1 MTLHCT
7 TTDFRLSYPEELA
20 DRSWDNV
27 GLLLEN
33 LKTDQE
39 ANAQPIVLVT
49 NDLTVSV
56 AEEAIERKVNV
67 IVSYRKRRL
76 QQKVRLEPRL
86 NSSAD
91 PFLFRP
97 IKTISLSDPHQR
109 IILQLI
115 QNNIA
120 VYSPHTAVDAAPGGM
135 ADWLA
140 DMLPGSGASSNR
152 KVVTP
157 LPVSKTIP
165 AGSGYGRVVYLDQPV
180 GLEQVIKAY
189 ADGLGGQRY
198 LMVARPKSMTHV
210 GSAAVCPGSGYDV
223 LKDCDAD
230 LIVTGEMTHHNALK
244 AVMQGK
250 CVIAAFHSNSER
262 TFLRERLQPSLRKLL
277 RETVPDAEVLV
288 SEVDEDPFEIV
299 DVENFRLRN

>member
-1 MTLHCT
+1 MQPSET
-7 TTDFRLSYPEELA
+7 A
-20 DRSWDNV
+20 
-27 GLLLEN
+27 
-33 LKTDQE
+33 
-39 ANAQPIVLVT
+39 ANWCQ
-49 NDLTVSV
+49 
-56 AEEAIERKVNV
+56 
-67 IVSYRKRRL
+67 
-76 QQKVRLEPRL
+76 
-86 NSSAD
+86 D

-97 IKTISLSDPHQR
+97 IRSISLNDPHQR
-109 IILQLI
+109 IILQLV

-140 DMLPGSGASSNR
+140 DMLPGSGASSSR

-157 LPVSKTIP
+157 LPVSSTIP
-165 AGSGYGRVVYLDQPV
+165 ANSGYGRVVSLDEPV
-180 GLEQVIKAY
+180 GLERVVKAY

-198 LMVARPKSMTHV
+198 LMIARPKGVTQIK
-210 GSAAVCPGSGYDV
+210 SAAVCPGSGFDV

-262 TFLRERLQPSLRKLL
+262 TFLRDRLQPTLEKLL
-277 RETVPDAEVLV
+277 REEVPDAKVLL
-288 SEVDEDPFEIV
+288 SEMDEDPFEIV
-299 DVENFRLRN
+299 DVQDIKLRK

>member
-1 MTLHCT
+1 
-7 TTDFRLSYPEELA
+7 
-20 DRSWDNV
+20 V
-27 GLLLEN
+27 
-33 LKTDQE
+33 
-39 ANAQPIVLVT
+39 
-49 NDLTVSV
+49 
-56 AEEAIERKVNV
+56 
-67 IVSYRKRRL
+67 
-76 QQKVRLEPRL
+76 
-86 NSSAD
+86 
-91 PFLFRP
+91 
-97 IKTISLSDPHQR
+97 
-109 IILQLI
+109 

-157 LPVSKTIP
+157 LPVSHTVP
-165 AGSGYGRVVYLDQPV
+165 AGSGYGRAVYLAQPV

-189 ADGLGGQRY
+189 AEGLGGQRY
-198 LMVARPKSMTHV
+198 LMIARPKHLTHIQ
-210 GSAAVCPGSGYDV
+210 SAAVCPGSGFDV

-262 TFLRERLQPSLRKLL
+262 TFLRDRLQPTLKKLL
-277 RETVPDAEVLV
+277 REKVPEAEVLI
-288 SEVDEDPFEIV
+288 SEADEDPFEIV
-299 DVENFRLRN
+299 DVQNLKLRD

>member
-1 MTLHCT
+1 MAASAPQLHPFT
-7 TTDFRLSYPEELA
+7 TQVVDAMRSLYPEELA

-33 LKTDQE
+33 IKSGTG
-39 ANAQPIVLVT
+39 NPTVLVT
-49 NDLTVSV
+49 NDLTISV
-56 AEEAIERKVNV
+56 AEEAIRRKATV
-67 IVSYRKRRL
+67 IVSYH
-76 QQKVRLEPRL
+76 
-86 NSSAD
+86 

-97 IKTISLSDPHQR
+97 IKSISVGDPHQR
-109 IILQLI
+109 IILQLV

-140 DMLPGSGASSNR
+140 DMLPGSGASSRR
-152 KVVTP
+152 KIVTP
-157 LPVSKTIP
+157 LPVSQTVP
-165 AGSGYGRVVYLDQPV
+165 ANSGYGRVVYLDQPV

-189 ADGLGGQRY
+189 AEGLGGQRY
-198 LMVARPKSMTHV
+198 LMIARPKHMTQIK
-210 GSAAVCPGSGYDV
+210 SAAVCPGSGFDV

-262 TFLRERLQPSLRKLL
+262 TFLRDRLQPTLEKLL
-277 RETVPDAEVLV
+277 REKVPEAEVLL
-288 SEVDEDPFEIV
+288 SETDEDPFEIV
-299 DVENFRLRN
+299 DVQNLKLRD